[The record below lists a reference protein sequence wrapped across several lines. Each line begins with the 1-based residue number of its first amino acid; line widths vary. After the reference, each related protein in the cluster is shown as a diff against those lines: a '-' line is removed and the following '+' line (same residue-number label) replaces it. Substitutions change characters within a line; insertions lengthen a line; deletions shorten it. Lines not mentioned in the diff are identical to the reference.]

1 MLTKVS
7 LLRTESSPNL
17 ESIYNDLRR
26 SFELLGGIDLFV
38 SKGSRVLLKPN
49 IGVATR
55 PEDGRNTDPRIIE
68 GMIILLRE
76 VEVGEI
82 IIAESSIVGTDT
94 SEAFRA
100 MGLDKIAKHYRIRLL
115 DLKKE
120 KLVTKNVPDP
130 MLLPS
135 IRISSIID
143 EVDMIINLAKLKTI
157 FAVPVSAGLKNLKGL
172 LPDSE
177 KKRFHHTGLTK
188 AIVDLNK
195 VVRPKLTIIDGIIS
209 SELYESKE
217 TNILIA
223 GGDVLAVDT
232 VASWVIGVNPS
243 EIEYLRLAGEAGL
256 GIMDLEKIG
265 VLGESLAETRVGLKL
280 APDRSDAFT
289 NLFPEVEVIDGQAC
303 SGCVA
308 SLYLTLKMARANG
321 LLDKI
326 PGLKLVL
333 GSKVETVPPGDR
345 VVCMGNCTKKLRGK
359 HFLPGCPF
367 THMDFS
373 DILRNHFLKQTAT

>member
-1 MLTKVS
+1 L
-7 LLRTESSPNL
+7 
-17 ESIYNDLRR
+17 
-26 SFELLGGIDLFV
+26 ELLGGIDLFV
-38 SKGSRVLLKPN
+38 PKGSRVLLKPN
-49 IGVATR
+49 IGVATH
-55 PEDGRNTDPRIIE
+55 PKDGRNTDPRIIE
-68 GMIILLRE
+68 VMIILLQ
-76 VEVGEI
+76 EVGAREI

-94 SEAFRA
+94 SEAFGV
-100 MGLDKIAKHYRIRLL
+100 MGLDKIAKHYKIRLL

-120 KLVTKNVPDP
+120 TLVTKNVPDP

-135 IRISSIID
+135 IRVSSIID
-143 EVDMIINLAKLKTI
+143 EVDVIINLAKLKTI

-172 LPDSE
+172 LPDFE

-195 VVRPKLTIIDGIIS
+195 VVRPKLTIVDGIIS
-209 SELYESKE
+209 SELYEPKE
-217 TNILIA
+217 TNILVA

-243 EIEYLRLAGEAGL
+243 EVEYLRLAGEAGL
-256 GIMDLEKIG
+256 GIMDLGKID
-265 VLGESLAETRVGLKL
+265 VLGESLAETHLSLKL

-308 SLYLTLKMARANG
+308 SLYLTLKIARANG

-326 PGLKLVL
+326 PDLKLVL
-333 GSKVETVPPGDR
+333 GSKIEAAPPGDR
-345 VVCMGNCTKKLRGK
+345 VLCIGNCTKKLQGK
-359 HFLPGCPF
+359 YFLPGCPF
-367 THMDFS
+367 THMEFS
-373 DILRNHFLKQTAT
+373 DIVENRFLKETAT